1 MSLYS
6 RVLLYFSLFVLLLAI
21 LYGVYLYLFAP
32 IPGDTTSITS
42 KTFRKNNPVI
52 TDTESVIARNVLMT
66 NTGAL
71 SFLFVTDQIR
81 DYNDAD
87 PVMYPI
93 LTLYRSDNP
102 LNRGPIAIRTMY
114 NRLTS
119 EIVLGFYNS
128 SGDVFTVPISTSL
141 YKEKL
146 SVAIRLMNTGNTTS
160 FLANVYLNGEYIT
173 SRGIPNSFVP
183 TGGNSHTIT
192 AGSNDGVNGRIQTI
206 RVWDNA
212 KNLTDDDFMKISK
225 DPFNI

>member
-1 MSLYS
+1 MTLYS
-6 RVLLYFSLFVLLLAI
+6 RVLLYFTLFVLLLI
-21 LYGVYLYLFAP
+21 ITYSLYLYFFAP
-32 IPGDTTSITS
+32 IPGDTTSISS
-42 KTFRKNNPVI
+42 KTFRKNEPVI
-52 TDTESVIARNVLMT
+52 TNTESTIAKNVTMT

-71 SFLFVTDQIR
+71 SFLFVTDKIR
-81 DYNDAD
+81 EHKDTD

-102 LNRGPIAIRTMY
+102 LNRGPIAMRVMY

-128 SGDVFTVPISTSL
+128 SNDVFTVPISTSL

-146 SVAIRLMNTGNTTS
+146 SVAIRLMNTGNRTS
-160 FLANVYLNGEYIT
+160 SLANVYVNGEYIT
-173 SRGIPNSFVP
+173 SRGIPNAFVP
-183 TGGNSHTIT
+183 TGGNTHTIT
-192 AGSNDGVNGRIQTI
+192 VGSNDGVSGRLQTI

-212 KNLTDDDFMKISK
+212 KDLTDDDFMKISK

>member
-1 MSLYS
+1 MTLYS
-6 RVLLYFSLFVLLLAI
+6 RVLLYFSVFVLLLVI
-21 LYGVYLYLFAP
+21 LYAVYLYLFAP
-32 IPGDTTSITS
+32 IPGDTTSIIS
-42 KTFRKNNPVI
+42 KTFRKNNPVN
-52 TDTESVIARNVLMT
+52 TNTESVIARNVLMT

-81 DYNDAD
+81 KYTDND

-102 LNRGPIAIRTMY
+102 LNRGPITIRVMY

-119 EIVLGFYNS
+119 ELVLGFYNS

-146 SVAIRLMNTGNTTS
+146 SVAVRLMNTGNTTS

-192 AGSNDGVNGRIQTI
+192 VGSNDGVNGRIQTI

-225 DPFNI
+225 DPFNV